1 MSAKKKVVDPLASAA
16 IVGAKTKGRDAI
28 ERVQVTDEGVATAV
42 TEYARLDRERK
53 AAEADAKPHKDKILA
68 AARETFATRL
78 AGGDDESFVFA
89 AGDVTVQVTVPRKI
103 SSLGE
108 AELKALAEDY
118 GEDAIGEL
126 TEPSEA
132 VSLNIPVW
140 NAHADVLIAALNSTG
155 PDGRR
160 LVPVEVLQALFTRPV
175 KARDDL
181 FDRVAKRTNK
191 DPQQIQTL
199 LFAKLGVSPSLTVK

>member
-16 IVGAKTKGRDAI
+16 IVGAKTKGRDAMD
-28 ERVQVTDEGVATAV
+28 RVQVADETVAKAV
-42 TEYARLDRERK
+42 SEYARLDRERK
-53 AAEADAKPHKDKILA
+53 AAEADAKPYKESILM
-68 AARETFATRL
+68 AARETFAERL
-78 AGGDDESFVFA
+78 AGGDAESFVFA
-89 AGDVTVQVTVPRKI
+89 AGDVTIQVAVPRKI

-108 AELKALAEDY
+108 AELKALTEDF
-118 GEDAIGEL
+118 GNDIVEDL
-126 TEPSEA
+126 TEPADA

-140 NAHADVLIAALNSTG
+140 NAHSEVLVAALNSTG
-155 PDGRR
+155 PDGKR
-160 LVPVEVLQALFTRPV
+160 LVPVEVLTALFTRPI

-181 FDRVAKRTNK
+181 FERVTKRLK